1 MTNIAITILGWL
13 VFFSIVGYISFLVVT
28 EIINVVCTKAR
39 IYQRTKS
46 YNRLIERN
54 NAEIYID
61 ALLNIIRMRD
71 ELGKADDAVL
81 DWDLFDW
88 LRYFKGYTKDK

>member
-13 VFFSIVGYISFLVVT
+13 VFFSIVGYISFIVVT

-39 IYQRTKS
+39 YYQRTRAYK
-46 YNRLIERN
+46 RFIERN
-54 NAEIYID
+54 TAEVYIE
-61 ALLNIIRMRD
+61 LLRNIIRMRD
-71 ELGKADDAVL
+71 ELSKTDEAVL

-88 LRYFKGYTKDK
+88 VRYFKSYEK

>member
-28 EIINVVCTKAR
+28 EIINVVRTKAS
-39 IYQRTKS
+39 IYQRTRAYKRFIAQNLAEV
-46 YNRLIERN
+46 YIE
-54 NAEIYID
+54 
-61 ALLNIIRMRD
+61 LLCNIIRKRD
-71 ELGKADDAVL
+71 ELSKTDEAVL

-88 LRYFKGYTKDK
+88 VRYFKSFEK

>member
-28 EIINVVCTKAR
+28 EILNVVCTKAR
-39 IYQRTKS
+39 IYQRTKA
-46 YNRLIERN
+46 YKRLIERN
-54 NAEIYID
+54 NAETYIE
-61 ALLNIIRMRD
+61 LLRNIIRVRD
-71 ELGKADDAVL
+71 ELSKTDDTVL

-88 LRYFKGYTKDK
+88 LRYFKSYTK

>member
-39 IYQRTKS
+39 IYQRTRAYK
-46 YNRLIERN
+46 RFIERN
-54 NAEIYID
+54 MAGVYSE
-61 ALLNIIRMRD
+61 LLCNIIRKRD
-71 ELGKADDAVL
+71 ELGKTDEAVL

-88 LRYFKGYTKDK
+88 LRYYKSFEKK